1 MAEKRGT
8 GRKSGGSGAQRRG
21 AADQRESGADRA
33 TARGARER
41 VAARGAD
48 QRGDDAPD
56 PGTQRTRPATDRG
69 GPEGLLTLV
78 CLTCGNHIDFEDTP
92 PAGVT
97 CERCGGTV
105 FRNFFTPTERDE
117 ATISQLEETARS
129 IAFDEESPDISADEL
144 RDLNNP

>member
-1 MAEKRGT
+1 MAEKRGAE
-8 GRKSGGSGAQRRG
+8 RQDDDRARAGGSRG
-21 AADQRESGADRA
+21 PARSTEG
-33 TARGARER
+33 ARGR

-48 QRGDDAPD
+48 QRADDAPD
-56 PGTQRTRPATDRG
+56 AGTRRTRPATDRG

-78 CLTCGNHIDFEDTP
+78 CLTCGNHKDFDDAP
-92 PAGVT
+92 PAALT

-129 IAFDEESPDISADEL
+129 IALDEESPDISADEL